1 MEIGRR
7 QHLEILRLTGVGA
20 FLGSDP
26 SQAEEAVLLPQKW
39 LPPGAVVGQS
49 LEVFVYYDHELRPI
63 ATTQMPLAQRDDFA
77 FLRVKQVSGVGAFL
91 DWGLEK
97 DLLVPFAEQKEKM
110 QEGKHYVVQ
119 VYLDELSGRLA
130 ATARLQRCFD
140 REVAGLKLHQELDI
154 LTVEESE
161 LGWLA
166 VVNNRYQGL
175 LYHNEIYEKIYP
187 GERRKAYLKQVRSD
201 GKLDLLLQKPGYDKV
216 DQYAQSLL
224 DELRAEGGFLALHD
238 KSSPEDIAAHLPM
251 SKKLFKKALGSLY
264 RQRLIDLEEGGIR
277 LVSTK

>member
-1 MEIGRR
+1 M
-7 QHLEILRLTGVGA
+7 EILRLTGVGA

-26 SQAEEAVLLPQKW
+26 TQAEEAVLLPQKW
-39 LPPGAVVGQS
+39 LPPGAELGQS

-140 REVAGLKLHQELDI
+140 REVEGLKLHQELDI

-224 DELRAEGGFLALHD
+224 DKLRAEGGFLALHD

-264 RQRLIDLEEGGIR
+264 RQRLIDLEEEGIS